1 MDFTQLFTAFM
12 TTSEYIFLP
21 KRPDALKAF
30 LRKKHQIESG
40 LCYLI
45 FCSYFVSNWTILDN
59 EATPYPKIGE
69 FLIYQQLS

>member
-30 LRKKHQIESG
+30 LRKKTPNRERTVLFDILQ
-40 LCYLI
+40 L
-45 FCSYFVSNWTILDN
+45 FCF
-59 EATPYPKIGE
+59 
-69 FLIYQQLS
+69 